1 MTSVSPR
8 TCILFSGVVLT
19 AALASAQAPPPS
31 AGQPPSPSAA
41 ASQGPQATLDSPAYT
56 YDPQG
61 RRDPFIS
68 LAQRGATQRQSTGP
82 RGAGVSALEASEMV
96 LKGTMQSRTGYVALV
111 EATDKK
117 TYIVKAGD
125 KLLDGTVRTITADTM
140 VILQQVNDPLSL
152 EKQREVRK
160 MLRQT
165 DEVK

>member
-1 MTSVSPR
+1 MSVNPR
-8 TCILFSGVVLT
+8 IYFVLPGLLLT
-19 AALASAQAPPPS
+19 ASLAWTQPASA
-31 AGQPPSPSAA
+31 
-41 ASQGPQATLDSPAYT
+41 PQAAPEAVESPAYT
-56 YDPQG
+56 YEPQG

-68 LAQRGATQRQSTGP
+68 LLRRGGDSQRNGSTRPG
-82 RGAGVSALEASEMV
+82 GVSGLEAADMV

-111 EATDKK
+111 EAADKK

-125 KLLDGTVRTITADTM
+125 KLFDGTVRTITADTM

-160 MLRQT
+160 ILRQT

>member
-1 MTSVSPR
+1 VIPR
-8 TCILFSGVVLT
+8 TYFVLPLVLFAHTVSGT
-19 AALASAQAPPPS
+19 QGPSPS
-31 AGQPPSPSAA
+31 ANQPPSPSASA
-41 ASQGPQATLDSPAYT
+41 GQPGQAPLDSPAYT

-68 LAQRGATQRQSTGP
+68 LSQRGGGTNRSA
-82 RGAGVSALEASEMV
+82 GAGVAGVSGLEVSDMALR
-96 LKGTMQSRTGYVALV
+96 GTMQSRTGYVALV
-111 EATDKK
+111 EAADRK

>member
-1 MTSVSPR
+1 VIPR
-8 TCILFSGVVLT
+8 TYFLFCGVLLIARV
-19 AALASAQAPPPS
+19 ASAQPPS
-31 AGQPPSPSAA
+31 TPASGAQGQAPVTSEAGQTPV
-41 ASQGPQATLDSPAYT
+41 DSPAYT

-61 RRDPFIS
+61 RRDPFVS
-68 LAQRGATQRQSTGP
+68 LLRRGGEGRRAGLGARP
-82 RGAGVSALEASEMV
+82 AGVSGLEAADMV

-125 KLLDGTVRTITADTM
+125 RLLDGTVRTITADEM